1 MYFYSKINKLIADIN
16 RLGTLFQMRL
26 KQKQH
31 AIITIEELFSKYVVD
46 GQVVAHDEL
55 LFLVDLVQ
63 VFRPNQVKNVKRV
76 SIEELLTHLVHNPS
90 DAMAFKNYLKGLLA
104 NRKFS
109 RMISDAGILQDSDF
123 IYEIKKR
130 LSAKI
135 LPFQPDK
142 DTFEYILNQVFYK
155 HTDSEWINKIP
166 EGQLLALFDILQFND
181 IFASSKDD
189 SVLSELLASMGLI
202 TQRMSGRAME
212 SYLIRMVPEYS
223 HLESP
228 FLAFETEFMLIEQ
241 NLREGTIHY
250 VASDDLNYKQLLIL
264 HKQCLDFVNQAFKN
278 SSKYG
283 ISLKVNQSLLRLR
296 QQLQRVRILLSLLVV
311 TEPEDKKRNSVYLVL
326 KLIEYNC
333 YKNNVTKLIGES
345 TQLISYEITQHTA
358 KTGEHYITNTSKE
371 YWDMFKTAM
380 GAGVV
385 VGFLCIFKVLLG
397 KADTSALGFAV
408 LYSLNYA
415 FGFVL
420 IYLLGFT
427 LATKQPAMTAA
438 ALIKAIEDGMKQ
450 HLKVNSGD
458 KHMAFAKLFARLFRS
473 QFIAFIGNVILAF
486 PVALLVVWL
495 IDMATGINIVDTK
508 WHTLLEDSSPIHSPG
523 IFHAAIA
530 GVFLFL
536 SGLISGSVANKQKHN
551 KVYYR
556 IQEHPWLKR
565 NLGVS
570 RTRNIAN
577 WVENKWPGLMSNIWF
592 GVFMGS
598 AGSIGMFIGLNIDVR
613 HITFV
618 SGNIALGLYGAD
630 FAVSNSMLIWAFIG
644 LWTFGFVNFI
654 VSFSLSLGLAFRSRN
669 IPWTEVFPLIQ
680 SIWIHFK
687 NFPVEFFFPVKDAT
701 VGTEKKEEQQLAK
714 SDE

>member
-1 MYFYSKINKLIADIN
+1 
-16 RLGTLFQMRL
+16 MRL
-26 KQKQH
+26 RQKRH
-31 AIITIEELFSKYVVD
+31 PILTVEELFKKYIVN
-46 GQVVAHDEL
+46 GEIYAQDEL
-55 LFLVDLVQ
+55 LFLIDLVQ
-63 VFRPNQVKNVKRV
+63 IFRPKSVKNIKRV
-76 SIEELLTHLVHNPS
+76 SIEELLTYLTQNPS
-90 DAMAFKNYLKGLLA
+90 DALAFTRYLKSLLA

-123 IYEIKKR
+123 MYEVKKR
-130 LSAKI
+130 ISAKI

-142 DTFEYILNQVFYK
+142 DTFEYILNQVFYR

-166 EGQLLALFDILQFND
+166 EGQLLSLFDILQFHD
-181 IFASSKDD
+181 IFHSTKDH
-189 SVLSELLASMGLI
+189 SVLAELMASMGLI

-223 HLESP
+223 HFESP
-228 FLAFETEFMLIEQ
+228 FLAFENEFLLIEY
-241 NLREGTIHY
+241 NLREGNIHY
-250 VASDDLNYKQLLIL
+250 LTPDDLNYKQLLIL
-264 HKQCLDFVNQAFKN
+264 HKQCLDFVSQAFKN

-283 ISLKVNQSLLRLR
+283 ISLKVNQSLLRIR

-311 TEPEDKKRNSVYLVL
+311 SNELDKKKNSIYLVL

-345 TQLISYEITQHTA
+345 TQLLSYEITQHTA
-358 KTGEHYITNTSKE
+358 LTGEHYITNTSKE
-371 YWDMFKTAM
+371 YWNMFKTAM

-385 VGFLCIFKVLLG
+385 VGFLCVFKILLS

-415 FGFVL
+415 FGFIL

-438 ALIKAIEDGMKQ
+438 ALIKAIEDGMKSQ
-450 HLKVNSGD
+450 LKVNDGD
-458 KHMAFAKLFARLFRS
+458 KHIAFAKLFARLFRS
-473 QFIAFIGNVILAF
+473 QFIAFIGNVALAF
-486 PVALLVVWL
+486 PIALLVVWL
-495 IDMATGINIVDTK
+495 LDMATGINIVDTK

-536 SGLISGSVANKQKHN
+536 SGLISGNVANKQKHN
-551 KVYYR
+551 RVYYR

-565 NLGVS
+565 NLGVQKTKS
-570 RTRNIAN
+570 VAN
-577 WVENKWPGLMSNIWF
+577 WVENKWPGLMSNLWF

-598 AGSIGMFIGLNIDVR
+598 ASSIGMFIGLNIDVR

-630 FAVSNSMLIWAFIG
+630 FAVNNSMLIWAFIG

-669 IPWTEVFPLIQ
+669 IPWTEVFPLIR
-680 SIWIHFK
+680 SIWLHFK
-687 NFPVEFFFPVKDAT
+687 NFPVEFFFPVKDAMIA
-701 VGTEKKEEQQLAK
+701 TEKKEEDK
-714 SDE
+714 TEH

>member
-1 MYFYSKINKLIADIN
+1 
-16 RLGTLFQMRL
+16 MRL
-26 KQKQH
+26 RQKQQP
-31 AIITIEELFSKYVVD
+31 IVTIEELFRKYIINGEVYT
-46 GQVVAHDEL
+46 QDEL
-55 LFLVDLVQ
+55 LFLIDLVQ
-63 VFRPNQVKNVKRV
+63 IFRPQKVKNVKRV
-76 SIEELLTHLVHNPS
+76 SIEELLTYLIQNPS
-90 DAMAFKNYLKGLLA
+90 DAIAFTKHLKSLLA

-123 IYEIKKR
+123 IYEVKKR

-135 LPFQPDK
+135 LPFQPDR

-166 EGQLLALFDILQFND
+166 EGQLLSLFDILQFND
-181 IFASSKDD
+181 IFSSTKDE
-189 SVLSELLASMGLI
+189 SILAELMASMGLI

-223 HLESP
+223 HFESP
-228 FLAFETEFMLIEQ
+228 FLAFENEFLLIEH
-241 NLREGTIHY
+241 NLRQGTIHY
-250 VASDDLNYKQLLIL
+250 LTPEDLNYKQLLIL
-264 HKQCLDFVNQAFKN
+264 HKQCLEFVNQAFKN

-283 ISLKVNQSLLRLR
+283 ISLKVNQSLLRIR
-296 QQLQRVRILLSLLVV
+296 QQLQRVRILLSLLVISN
-311 TEPEDKKRNSVYLVL
+311 ELDKKKNSIYLVL

-371 YWDMFKTAM
+371 YWDMFKSAM
-380 GAGVV
+380 GAGIV
-385 VGFLCIFKVLLG
+385 VGFLCVFKVLLS
-397 KADTSALGFAV
+397 KADTSALGFAF

-450 HLKVNSGD
+450 HLKVNDGD
-458 KHMAFAKLFARLFRS
+458 KHIAFAKLFARLFRS

-495 IDMATGINIVDTK
+495 IDMGTGINIVDTK
-508 WHTLLEDSSPIHSPG
+508 WHTLLEDSSPVHSPG

-536 SGLISGSVANKQKHN
+536 SGLISGNVANKQKHN
-551 KVYYR
+551 RVYYR

-565 NLGVS
+565 NLGIRKTKSV
-570 RTRNIAN
+570 AN
-577 WVENKWPGLMSNIWF
+577 WVENKWPGIMSNLWF

-630 FAVSNSMLIWAFIG
+630 FAVNNSMLIWAFIG

-669 IPWTEVFPLIQ
+669 IPWTEVFPLIR

-687 NFPVEFFFPVKDAT
+687 NFPAEFFFPVKGSMIT
-701 VGTEKKEEQQLAK
+701 TEKKDEEK
-714 SDE
+714 VKFEN

>member
-1 MYFYSKINKLIADIN
+1 
-16 RLGTLFQMRL
+16 MRL
-26 KQKQH
+26 RHRLQ
-31 AIITIEELFSKYVVD
+31 TPLTVDELFSKYVIEGKVYVHED
-46 GQVVAHDEL
+46 L
-55 LFLVDLVQ
+55 LFLVDLVH
-63 VFRPNQVKNVKRV
+63 VFRPKNPKKVKRV
-76 SIEELLTHLVHNPS
+76 SIEELLSYLKNNPEKRV
-90 DAMAFKNYLKGLLA
+90 ALTNYLRELIQ

-123 IYEIKKR
+123 IYEVKKR
-130 LSAKI
+130 LFAKV

-166 EGQLLALFDILQFND
+166 EEQLLELFDILGFDD
-181 IFASSKDD
+181 IFSNPKDD
-189 SVLSELLASMGLI
+189 SVLSELLSSLGLI

-212 SYLIRMVPEYS
+212 SYLIQMVPEYT

-228 FLAFETEFMLIEQ
+228 FLAFENEFLMIEQ
-241 NLREGTIHY
+241 NLREGPVHY
-250 VASDDLNYKQLLIL
+250 LTPDDLNYKQLLIL
-264 HKQCLDFVNQAFKN
+264 HKQCLEFVNQAFKN

-283 ISLKVNQSLLRLR
+283 ISLKVNQSLLRIR

-311 TEPEDKKRNSVYLVL
+311 NSEIDKKRNSIYLVL

-358 KTGEHYITNTSKE
+358 KTGEHYITNSAKE
-371 YWDMFKTAM
+371 YWHMFKTAM

-385 VGFLCIFKVLLG
+385 VGFLCIIKILMS
-397 KADTSALGFAV
+397 KADTSAFGFAF

-420 IYLLGFT
+420 IYLMGFT
-427 LATKQPAMTAA
+427 LATKQPAMTAST
-438 ALIKAIEDGMKQ
+438 LIKAIEDGMR
-450 HLKVNSGD
+450 
-458 KHMAFAKLFARLFRS
+458 KHIHVEPGEKHIAFAKLFARLFRS

-486 PVALLVVWL
+486 PVALLLVWL
-495 IDMATGINIVDTK
+495 VDISTGINIVDTK
-508 WHTLLEDSSPIHSPG
+508 WHTLLTDASPVDSPAIL
-523 IFHAAIA
+523 HASIA

-536 SGLISGSVANKQKHN
+536 SGIISGNISNKHKHN
-551 KVYYR
+551 RVYYR

-565 NLGVS
+565 NLGIERS
-570 RTRNIAN
+570 KKIAN
-577 WVENKWPGLMSNIWF
+577 WVEHRWPGIMSNVWF

-598 AGSIGMFIGLNIDVR
+598 AGSIGVFLGLNIDVR

-630 FAVSNSMLIWAFIG
+630 FAVSTSMLVWAFIG
-644 LWTFGFVNFI
+644 LWVVGFFNFI

-669 IPWTEVFPLIQ
+669 IPWTEVFPLIR
-680 SIWIHFK
+680 SIWTHFK
-687 NFPVEFFFPVKDAT
+687 NFPAEFFLPVSEVVVESTDKKPQ
-701 VGTEKKEEQQLAK
+701 EK
-714 SDE
+714 

>member
-1 MYFYSKINKLIADIN
+1 
-16 RLGTLFQMRL
+16 MRL
-26 KQKQH
+26 RHRLQ
-31 AIITIEELFSKYVVD
+31 TPLTVDELFSKYVIEGKVYVHED
-46 GQVVAHDEL
+46 L
-55 LFLVDLVQ
+55 LFLVDLVH
-63 VFRPNQVKNVKRV
+63 VFRPKNPKKVKRV
-76 SIEELLTHLVHNPS
+76 SIEELLSYLKNNPEKRV
-90 DAMAFKNYLKGLLA
+90 ALTNYLRELIQ

-123 IYEIKKR
+123 IYEVKKR
-130 LSAKI
+130 LFAKV

-166 EGQLLALFDILQFND
+166 EEQLLELFDILGFDD
-181 IFASSKDD
+181 IFSNPKDD
-189 SVLSELLASMGLI
+189 SVLSELLSSLGLI

-212 SYLIRMVPEYS
+212 SYLIQMVPEYT

-228 FLAFETEFMLIEQ
+228 FLAFENEFLMIEQ
-241 NLREGTIHY
+241 NLREGAVHY
-250 VASDDLNYKQLLIL
+250 LTPDDLNYKQLLIL
-264 HKQCLDFVNQAFKN
+264 HKQCLEFISQAFKN

-283 ISLKVNQSLLRLR
+283 ISLKVNQSLLRIR

-311 TEPEDKKRNSVYLVL
+311 NSEIDKKRNSIYLVL

-358 KTGEHYITNTSKE
+358 KTGEHYITNSPKE
-371 YWDMFKTAM
+371 YWHMFKTAM

-385 VGFLCIFKVLLG
+385 VGFLCIIKILMS
-397 KADTSALGFAV
+397 KADTSAFGFAF

-420 IYLLGFT
+420 IYLMGFT
-427 LATKQPAMTAA
+427 LATKQPAMTAST
-438 ALIKAIEDGMKQ
+438 LIKAIEDGMR
-450 HLKVNSGD
+450 
-458 KHMAFAKLFARLFRS
+458 KHIHVEPGEKHIAFAKLFARLFRS

-486 PVALLVVWL
+486 PVALLLVWL
-495 IDMATGINIVDTK
+495 VDISTGINIVDTK
-508 WHTLLEDSSPIHSPG
+508 WHTLLTDASPVDSPAIL
-523 IFHAAIA
+523 HASIA

-536 SGLISGSVANKQKHN
+536 SGIISGNISNKHKHN
-551 KVYYR
+551 RVYYR

-565 NLGVS
+565 NLGIERS
-570 RTRNIAN
+570 KKIAN
-577 WVENKWPGLMSNIWF
+577 WVEHRWPGIMSNVWF

-598 AGSIGMFIGLNIDVR
+598 AGSIGVFLGLNIDVR

-630 FAVSNSMLIWAFIG
+630 FAVSTSILVWAFIG
-644 LWTFGFVNFI
+644 LWVVGFFNFI

-669 IPWTEVFPLIQ
+669 IPWTEVFPLIR
-680 SIWIHFK
+680 SIWTHFK
-687 NFPVEFFFPVKDAT
+687 NFPAEFFLPVSEVVVESTDKKPQ
-701 VGTEKKEEQQLAK
+701 EK
-714 SDE
+714 

>member
-1 MYFYSKINKLIADIN
+1 
-16 RLGTLFQMRL
+16 MRL
-26 KQKQH
+26 RHRLQ
-31 AIITIEELFSKYVVD
+31 TPLTVDELFSKYVIEGKVYVHED
-46 GQVVAHDEL
+46 L
-55 LFLVDLVQ
+55 LFLVDLVH
-63 VFRPNQVKNVKRV
+63 VFRPKNPKKVKRV
-76 SIEELLTHLVHNPS
+76 SIEELLSYLKNNPEKRV
-90 DAMAFKNYLKGLLA
+90 ALTNYLRELIQ

-123 IYEIKKR
+123 IYEVKKR
-130 LSAKI
+130 LFAKV

-166 EGQLLALFDILQFND
+166 EEQLLELFDILGFDD
-181 IFASSKDD
+181 IFSNPKDD
-189 SVLSELLASMGLI
+189 SVLSELLSSLGLI

-212 SYLIRMVPEYS
+212 SYLIQMVPEYT

-228 FLAFETEFMLIEQ
+228 FLAFENEFLMIEQ
-241 NLREGTIHY
+241 NLREGPVHY
-250 VASDDLNYKQLLIL
+250 LTPDDLNYKQLLIL
-264 HKQCLDFVNQAFKN
+264 HKQCLEFVSQAFKN

-283 ISLKVNQSLLRLR
+283 ISLKVNQSLLRIR

-311 TEPEDKKRNSVYLVL
+311 NSEIDKKRNSIYLVL

-358 KTGEHYITNTSKE
+358 KTGEHYITNSAKE
-371 YWDMFKTAM
+371 YWHMFKTAM

-385 VGFLCIFKVLLG
+385 VGFLCIIKILMS
-397 KADTSALGFAV
+397 KADTSAFGFAF

-420 IYLLGFT
+420 IYLMGFT
-427 LATKQPAMTAA
+427 LATKQPAMTAST
-438 ALIKAIEDGMKQ
+438 LIKAIEDGMR
-450 HLKVNSGD
+450 
-458 KHMAFAKLFARLFRS
+458 KHIHVEPGEKHIAFAKLFARLFRS

-486 PVALLVVWL
+486 PVALLLVWL
-495 IDMATGINIVDTK
+495 VDISTGINIVDTK
-508 WHTLLEDSSPIHSPG
+508 WHTLLTDASPVDSPAIL
-523 IFHAAIA
+523 HASIA

-536 SGLISGSVANKQKHN
+536 SGIISGNISNKHKHN
-551 KVYYR
+551 RVYYR

-565 NLGVS
+565 NLGIERS
-570 RTRNIAN
+570 KKIAN
-577 WVENKWPGLMSNIWF
+577 WVEHRWPGIMSNVWF

-598 AGSIGMFIGLNIDVR
+598 AGSIGVFLGLNIDVR

-630 FAVSNSMLIWAFIG
+630 FAVSTSMLVWAFIG
-644 LWTFGFVNFI
+644 LWVVGFFNFI

-669 IPWTEVFPLIQ
+669 IPWTEVFPLIR
-680 SIWIHFK
+680 SIWTHFK
-687 NFPVEFFFPVKDAT
+687 NFPAEFFLPVSEVVVESTDKKPQ
-701 VGTEKKEEQQLAK
+701 EK
-714 SDE
+714 